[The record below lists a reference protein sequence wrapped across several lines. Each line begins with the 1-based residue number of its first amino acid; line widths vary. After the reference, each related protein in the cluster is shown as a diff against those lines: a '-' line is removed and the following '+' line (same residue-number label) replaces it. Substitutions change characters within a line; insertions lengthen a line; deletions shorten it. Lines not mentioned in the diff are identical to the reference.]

1 MEEKQRLKGIEDWY
15 KDNQLDF
22 DRKLITYRYLSI
34 KRYFKGPRCLELG
47 PADGVQTQYLI
58 NDFENLT
65 IVDGSKSLLDSIP
78 NTSNLS
84 KVHSLFEDYEPN
96 EKFNTIILEHILEH
110 VEKPVELLTTVKKWL
125 SREGVMIIGV
135 PNGHSIHRL
144 IGVEMGLLQNPC
156 ELNERDISLGHR
168 RVYTVDT
175 LREDIVNSGLNII
188 EEGGVYLKPLSNGQ
202 IEKDW
207 NNDLVDAFYSLGKK
221 FQDYTAEIFCV
232 VQP

>member
-1 MEEKQRLKGIEDWY
+1 
-15 KDNQLDF
+15 
-22 DRKLITYRYLSI
+22 
-34 KRYFKGPRCLELG
+34 
-47 PADGVQTQYLI
+47 
-58 NDFENLT
+58 
-65 IVDGSKSLLDSIP
+65 
-78 NTSNLS
+78 
-84 KVHSLFEDYEPN
+84 
-96 EKFNTIILEHILEH
+96 
-110 VEKPVELLTTVKKWL
+110 
-125 SREGVMIIGV
+125 MIIGV